1 MQMDETTGI
10 LLRAGA
16 KQPVDRRKAG
26 TLSTKPSFL
35 DGSSHSLI
43 ITRHGTAAE
52 AAPVSRRTKGEK
64 AQRQPHQWSGTH
76 EPRARIA
83 CSCWLQI
90 AQYVQCSEICSAVQC
105 RTVPIYTYTYASSG
119 WRIRR
124 DERASASCCLVACLL
139 QAAAGCPL
147 RKGLAANRVP
157 WSATRLAAPRL
168 DFDCGYD
175 SACAGGIGANGSGT
189 TTKLATASSYQ
200 EPPWPR
206 ADGPS
211 SSCLVLCRDSATQR
225 GPNERT

>member
-1 MQMDETTGI
+1 MDETTGI

-90 AQYVQCSEICSAVQC
+90 AQYVQCSEICSAVQDS
-105 RTVPIYTYTYASSG
+105 TYIYVHICVF
-119 WRIRR
+119 RLENQ
-124 DERASASCCLVACLL
+124 ER
-139 QAAAGCPL
+139 
-147 RKGLAANRVP
+147 
-157 WSATRLAAPRL
+157 
-168 DFDCGYD
+168 
-175 SACAGGIGANGSGT
+175 
-189 TTKLATASSYQ
+189 
-200 EPPWPR
+200 
-206 ADGPS
+206 
-211 SSCLVLCRDSATQR
+211 
-225 GPNERT
+225 

>member
-1 MQMDETTGI
+1 MCRWMRRRGSCSGPEPSSPWIDGKQAPFQQSPLSLMAAVIRSSSHDTA
-10 LLRAGA
+10 RQPRPHRYHGA
-16 KQPVDRRKAG
+16 RKAR
-26 TLSTKPSFL
+26 KRNA
-35 DGSSHSLI
+35 SLI
-43 ITRHGTAAE
+43 SGQGHTSPAHE
-52 AAPVSRRTKGEK
+52 SRAVAGCKQHSTYNAVR
-64 AQRQPHQWSGTH
+64 
-76 EPRARIA
+76 
-83 CSCWLQI
+83 
-90 AQYVQCSEICSAVQC
+90 YAVQC